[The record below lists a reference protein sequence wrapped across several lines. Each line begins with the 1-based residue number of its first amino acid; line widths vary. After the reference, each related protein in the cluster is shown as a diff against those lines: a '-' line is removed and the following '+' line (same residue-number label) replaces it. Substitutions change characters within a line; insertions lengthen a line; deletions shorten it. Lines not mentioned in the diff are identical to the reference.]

1 MTQSKKMLRE
11 TELRTRSTVELPGS
25 RSHIALNAGTVVQSE
40 VNVVQK
46 ILLQILILTHFV
58 KTENRKQNDVTRNI
72 LGRTELPASWTKQDG
87 NVRTA

>member
-1 MTQSKKMLRE
+1 MLRE

-46 ILLQILILTHFV
+46 ILLQILI
-58 KTENRKQNDVTRNI
+58 
-72 LGRTELPASWTKQDG
+72 
-87 NVRTA
+87 